1 MMCPSGNYSDT
12 LTYNKLLAEYV
23 CPSSIPLPHLNTKK
37 KIIKKLVPVVK
48 CSTAELP
55 AAYKT
60 F

>member
-23 CPSSIPLPHLNTKK
+23 CPSSISLPHLNTKK

-55 AAYKT
+55 AA
-60 F
+60 